1 MQTHKGSRIKGTTMY
16 VVEILMQNAKD
27 FNIRPKYSDSVED
40 ATYRRDEYQEVASGM
55 WGCGGAKISTR

>member
-1 MQTHKGSRIKGTTMY
+1 MY

-27 FNIRPKYSDSVED
+27 FNIRPKYSDSVEN
-40 ATYRRDEYQEVASGM
+40 ATDHRDEYQEVASGM